1 MLGIKREVLGPYCLA
16 ALSGG
21 LLAMSYAMHP
31 LWWAAWLAP
40 APVIVATLRAPV
52 ASRRWL
58 TLLAGVIGGIGSF
71 SYHLTVGGWLA
82 AVLILTLVAVAWSSA
97 IRLTV
102 TFAERGQF
110 LPAVCAVPVTWAAI
124 DTLLIHVSPH
134 GSAGSIAYSQMDA
147 LPVIQVA
154 SLGGIPA
161 VTFVVLLAGS
171 LAGLLLARTP
181 YGDWRDL
188 KATSVGTVVAV
199 GACLLFGVIR
209 LHDAV
214 LAPGAK
220 VALIATD
227 GVRIQPRSADAF
239 WKAYG
244 KEIARVIGRDAI
256 VLLPEGIVRLP
267 VAATEQAGR
276 SLAAYASRHQATLVV
291 GIIVEQAG
299 QLTNRALIAQ
309 PDGRYRW
316 YLKQHL
322 VPGFEAGTTPGT
334 RPVVL
339 RYPMTGIGVAIC
351 KDMHFPSL
359 GRDYARKDTRLMLVP
374 ANDFDV
380 DDWLAARMTV
390 LRGVESGSSIARAAR
405 HGISFVSDRY
415 GRVIAE
421 RRSDASMGTLLA
433 RAPADPG
440 EATYYALLGDVFGWG
455 CVLAWAMLLVLRTG
469 RFSKIDR
476 KTELLISTSRDQIEP
491 VVRNAG
497 FAKDR

>member
-1 MLGIKREVLGPYCLA
+1 MSEIKREMLGRYGLA

-40 APVIVATLRAPV
+40 APVLIATLRAPV

-58 TLLAGVIGGIGSF
+58 TLLAGVIAGISSF

-82 AVLILTLVAVAWSSA
+82 ALLILALVAVGWSSA

-102 TFAERGQF
+102 TFVERGQF
-110 LPAVCAVPVTWAAI
+110 LPAVLAVPVTWAGI
-124 DTLLIHVSPH
+124 DTFLIHISPH
-134 GSAGSIAYSQMDA
+134 GSAGSISYSQMDA

-171 LAGLLLARTP
+171 LLGVLLARP
-181 YGDWRDL
+181 SNIERREL
-188 KATSVGTVVAV
+188 QVTSVLTVTAIT
-199 GACLLFGVIR
+199 ACLLFGVMR

-214 LAPGAK
+214 SAPGAK

-227 GVRIQPRSADAF
+227 GVRPQPRSWDVF

-244 KEIARVIGRDAI
+244 GEITRVIGPDTI
-256 VLLPEGIVRLP
+256 VLLPEAIVRLP
-267 VAATEQAGR
+267 VAAAEQAGR
-276 SLAAYASRHQATLVV
+276 SLAAYASQHQATVVV
-291 GIIVEQAG
+291 GVIVEEAG

-309 PDGRYRW
+309 PDGSYRW

-322 VPGFEAGTTPGT
+322 VPGVEAGITPGT

-339 RYPMTGIGVAIC
+339 RYAATEIGVAIC
-351 KDMHFPSL
+351 KDMHFPTL
-359 GRDYARKDTRLMLVP
+359 GRDYARKDARLILVP

-380 DDWLAARMTV
+380 DDWLTARMTV

-415 GRVIAE
+415 GRVPAE
-421 RRSDASMGTLLA
+421 HRSGATIGTLLT

-440 EATYYALLGDVFGWG
+440 GDTYYALLGDVFGWG
-455 CVLAWAMLLVLRTG
+455 CVLVWAILLALRTS
-469 RFSKIDR
+469 RFSKTPANDGF
-476 KTELLISTSRDQIEP
+476 RDAAH
-491 VVRNAG
+491 V
-497 FAKDR
+497 F

>member
-1 MLGIKREVLGPYCLA
+1 MLGIKREVLGHYGLA
-16 ALSGG
+16 TLSGG

-31 LWWAAWLAP
+31 IWWAAWLAP

-58 TLLAGVIGGIGSF
+58 TLLAGVIGGISSF

-82 AVLILTLVAVAWSSA
+82 SLVILALVTVAWSSA

-110 LPAVCAVPVTWAAI
+110 LPAVLAVPVTWAAV
-124 DTLLIHVSPH
+124 DTLLIHFSPH

-147 LPVIQVA
+147 LPVIQMA

-171 LAGLLLARTP
+171 LVGLLLARAP
-181 YGDWRDL
+181 YVDWRGL
-188 KATSVGTVVAV
+188 KVTFVVTVVAV
-199 GACLLFGVIR
+199 GACLLFGLIR

-214 LAPGAK
+214 LAPGTK

-227 GVRIQPRSADAF
+227 GVRIQPRSWDAF

-244 KEIARVIGRDAI
+244 GEITRVIGPNAI

-267 VAATEQAGR
+267 VAAAEQAGR
-276 SLAAYASRHQATLVV
+276 SLAAYASQHQSTIVV
-291 GIIVEQAG
+291 GVIVEQAG
-299 QLTNRALIAQ
+299 ELTNRALIAQ
-309 PDGRYRW
+309 PDGSYRW

-322 VPGFEAGTTPGT
+322 VPGVEAGITPGIA
-334 RPVVL
+334 PVVL
-339 RYPMTGIGVAIC
+339 HYPTIGIGVAIC

-359 GRDYARKDTRLMLVP
+359 GRDYARQNTRLMLVP

-380 DDWLAARMTV
+380 DDWLTARMTV

-421 RRSDASMGTLLA
+421 RRSDASMGTLLT

-440 EATYYALLGDVFGWG
+440 GATYYA
-455 CVLAWAMLLVLRTG
+455 
-469 RFSKIDR
+469 
-476 KTELLISTSRDQIEP
+476 
-491 VVRNAG
+491 
-497 FAKDR
+497 

>member
-1 MLGIKREVLGPYCLA
+1 MMPGINREALGHYSLA
-16 ALSGG
+16 AFSGG
-21 LLAMSYAMHP
+21 LFAMSYAMHP

-58 TLLAGVIGGIGSF
+58 TLLTGVIGGISSF

-82 AVLILTLVAVAWSSA
+82 ALLILALVTAAWSSA

-110 LPAVCAVPVTWAAI
+110 LPAVLAVPVTWAAI
-124 DTLLIHVSPH
+124 DTLLIHFSPH

-154 SLGGIPA
+154 CLGGVPA

-171 LAGLLLARTP
+171 LLGVLLARTSEVHRR
-181 YGDWRDL
+181 GL
-188 KATSVGTVVAV
+188 QATCVLTVVVV
-199 GACLLFGVIR
+199 GACLLFGIMR
-209 LHDAV
+209 LHDAKTP
-214 LAPGAK
+214 LGAK

-227 GVRIQPRSADAF
+227 GIRAQPRSWDAF

-244 KEIARVIGRDAI
+244 PEITQAIGPDTI
-256 VLLPEGIVRLP
+256 VLLPEGVVRLP
-267 VAATEQAGR
+267 VAAAEQAGR
-276 SLAAYASRHQATLVV
+276 SLAAYALQNHSTVVV
-291 GIIVEQAG
+291 GIIVEDAG
-299 QLTNRALIAQ
+299 RLTNRALIAQ
-309 PDGRYRW
+309 PDGSYRS

-322 VPGFEAGTTPGT
+322 VPGVEAGITPGAS
-334 RPVVL
+334 PVVL
-339 RYPMTGIGVAIC
+339 RYATTGIGVAIC
-351 KDMHFPSL
+351 KDMHFPTL
-359 GRDYARKDTRLMLVP
+359 GRDYARKGTRLMLVP
-374 ANDFDV
+374 AYDFDV
-380 DDWLAARMTV
+380 DDWLTARMTV

-421 RRSDASMGTLLA
+421 RRSDATMGTLLT

-440 EATYYALLGDVFGWG
+440 GATYYVLFGDVFGWE
-455 CVLAWAMLLVLRTG
+455 CVLVWAILLILRNG
-469 RFSKIDR
+469 RFSK
-476 KTELLISTSRDQIEP
+476 T
-491 VVRNAG
+491 
-497 FAKDR
+497 

>member
-1 MLGIKREVLGPYCLA
+1 MPGIKKEALGLYGLA

-31 LWWAAWLAP
+31 LWWAAWFAP

-58 TLLAGVIGGIGSF
+58 TLVAGVIGGISSF

-82 AVLILTLVAVAWSSA
+82 ALLILVLVAVAWSGA

-102 TFAERGQF
+102 TFVERGQS
-110 LPAVCAVPVTWAAI
+110 LRAVLAVPVTWAAI
-124 DTLLIHVSPH
+124 DTLLIHLSPH

-154 SLGGIPA
+154 SLGGVPA

-171 LAGLLLARTP
+171 LLGVLLAGTSTVNR
-181 YGDWRDL
+181 RSL
-188 KATSVGTVVAV
+188 LATSALAAASI
-199 GACLLFGVIR
+199 GACLLFGAVR

-214 LAPGAK
+214 SAPGVK

-227 GVRIQPRSADAF
+227 GVRTQPRSWDAF
-239 WKAYG
+239 RKIYG
-244 KEIARVIGRDAI
+244 GEIARVIGPGTI
-256 VLLPEGIVRLP
+256 VLLPEAIVRLP
-267 VAATEQAGR
+267 AAPAEQAGR
-276 SLAAYASRHQATLVV
+276 SLAAYASQHQATVVV
-291 GIIVEQAG
+291 GIIVEEAG
-299 QLTNRALIAQ
+299 RLTNRALIAQ

-322 VPGFEAGTTPGT
+322 IPGVEAGITPGT
-334 RPVVL
+334 RPLVL
-339 RYPMTGIGVAIC
+339 RYATTGIGVAIC

-359 GRDYARKDTRLMLVP
+359 SRDYARSNARLMLVP
-374 ANDFDV
+374 AYDFDV
-380 DDWLAARMTV
+380 DDWLTARMTV

-405 HGISFVSDRY
+405 NGISFVSDRY
-415 GRVIAE
+415 GRVVAE
-421 RRSDASMGTLLA
+421 RRSNAVIATLLT

-440 EATYYALLGDVFGWG
+440 QATYYALLGDVFGWG
-455 CVLAWAMLLVLRTG
+455 CVVVWAMLLASRASKLASSATDD
-469 RFSKIDR
+469 RFR
-476 KTELLISTSRDQIEP
+476 EVAQISD
-491 VVRNAG
+491 A
-497 FAKDR
+497 

>member
-1 MLGIKREVLGPYCLA
+1 MSEIKREVLGHYGLA

-40 APVIVATLRAPV
+40 APAIVATLRAPV

-58 TLLAGVIGGIGSF
+58 TLLAGVIAGVSSF

-82 AVLILTLVAVAWSSA
+82 ALLILALVAVGWSSA

-102 TFAERGQF
+102 TFVERGQF
-110 LPAVCAVPVTWAAI
+110 FPAVLAVPVTWAGI
-124 DTLLIHVSPH
+124 DTFLIHLSPH

-161 VTFVVLLAGS
+161 ITFVVLLAGS
-171 LAGLLLARTP
+171 LLGVLLARP
-181 YGDWRDL
+181 SNIERRGL
-188 KATSVGTVVAV
+188 QVTSVLTVAAIS
-199 GACLLFGVIR
+199 ACLLFGIMR
-209 LHDAV
+209 LNDAV
-214 LAPGAK
+214 SAPGAK

-227 GVRIQPRSADAF
+227 GVRPQPRSWDVF

-244 KEIARVIGRDAI
+244 GEITRVIGPDTI
-256 VLLPEGIVRLP
+256 VLLPEAIVRLP
-267 VAATEQAGR
+267 AAAAEQAGR
-276 SLAAYASRHQATLVV
+276 SLATYASQHKATVVV
-291 GIIVEQAG
+291 GVIVEEAG

-309 PDGRYRW
+309 PDGSYRW

-322 VPGFEAGTTPGT
+322 VPGVEAGITPGT

-339 RYPMTGIGVAIC
+339 RYAATEIGVAIC
-351 KDMHFPSL
+351 KDMHFPTL
-359 GRDYARKDTRLMLVP
+359 GRDYARKDARLILVP

-380 DDWLAARMTV
+380 DDWLTARMTV

-415 GRVIAE
+415 GRVLAE
-421 RRSDASMGTLLA
+421 RRSDATMGTLLA

-440 EATYYALLGDVFGWG
+440 GDTYYALLGDVFGWG
-455 CVLAWAMLLVLRTG
+455 CVLVWAILLALRIT
-469 RFSKIDR
+469 RFSKTPAND
-476 KTELLISTSRDQIEP
+476 
-491 VVRNAG
+491 G
-497 FAKDR
+497 FREAAHVS